1 MACPRL
7 RGHEQFEMQ
16 CHSKHAQNLQFE
28 DLFFKLQVLRYH
40 RAMIER
46 NITPVLRQLASQ
58 YPVITLTGP
67 RQSGKTTLARSLF
80 ADKPY
85 LSLED
90 PDTRR
95 YAADDPRGF
104 LAQYTQGAVL
114 DEIQRAPE
122 LASYLQGMVDAN
134 PQPGRFI
141 LTGSHQFELMTQVS
155 QSLAGRTALL
165 RLLPFTLA
173 ETQRLSG
180 AVANPDLAPT
190 LLTGFYPRIHDQ
202 HLNPSQALADYFAT
216 YVQRDLRQLAAVQ
229 DLQRFERFVRLCAGR
244 TGQLLNLSSLGND
257 AGVSHATA
265 RAWIDLLQSSY
276 IVHLLPPWFTNTGKR
291 LVKAPKLY
299 FYDVGLACWLL
310 GLRSAEQ
317 VARDPLWGS
326 LFENFV
332 IMEAMKDRLNA
343 GETAEMYF
351 YRDSEGNE
359 VDLLL
364 PTGGKMHAIEIKA
377 GATINPDYFKGLKT
391 FAAHHRTMLAGGC
404 VVFGGTQ
411 AQNRSD
417 WPVHSWL
424 QLQSKA
430 PI

>member
-1 MACPRL
+1 
-7 RGHEQFEMQ
+7 
-16 CHSKHAQNLQFE
+16 
-28 DLFFKLQVLRYH
+28 
-40 RAMIER
+40 MIER
-46 NITPVLRQLASQ
+46 NITPVLQHLASQ
-58 YPVITLTGP
+58 YPVVALTGP
-67 RQSGKTTLARSLF
+67 RQSGKTTLAKSLF
-80 ADKPY
+80 FDKPY
-85 LSLED
+85 VTLED
-90 PDTRR
+90 PDTRL

-104 LAQYTQGAVL
+104 LAQYAEGAIL

-122 LASYLQGMVDAN
+122 LASYLQGIVDAD
-134 PQPGRFI
+134 PRPGRFI

-155 QSLAGRTALL
+155 QSLAGRTAVL
-165 RLLPFTLA
+165 RLLPFTLG
-173 ETQRLSG
+173 EVRRLSG
-180 AVANPDLAPT
+180 DVTSPDLAQT
-190 LLTGFYPRIHDQ
+190 LLTGFYPRIHDKG
-202 HLNPSQALADYFAT
+202 LNPSQALADYFAT

-229 DLQRFERFVRLCAGR
+229 DLHRFERFVRLCAGR

-257 AGVSHATA
+257 VGVSHATA

-276 IVHLLPPWFTNTGKR
+276 IVHLLPPWFTNAGKR

-299 FYDVGLACWLL
+299 FVDVGLACWLL

-317 VARDPLWGS
+317 AARDPLWGS

-377 GATINPDYFKGLKT
+377 GATVNSDYFKGLKT
-391 FAAHHRTMLAGGC
+391 FAAHQPAAFASGC
-404 VVFGGTQ
+404 VMFGGSQ
-411 AQNRSD
+411 GQSRSD
-417 WPVHSWL
+417 WPVYSWL
-424 QLQSKA
+424 RLQNKA
-430 PI
+430 AG

>member
-1 MACPRL
+1 
-7 RGHEQFEMQ
+7 
-16 CHSKHAQNLQFE
+16 
-28 DLFFKLQVLRYH
+28 
-40 RAMIER
+40 MIER
-46 NITPVLRQLASQ
+46 NIAPVLRRLASQ
-58 YPVITLTGP
+58 YPVLTLTGP
-67 RQSGKTTLARSLF
+67 RQSGKTTLAKAIFS
-80 ADKPY
+80 DKPY
-85 LSLED
+85 LTLED

-95 YAADDPRGF
+95 FASDDPRGF
-104 LAQYTQGAVL
+104 LAQYAQGAIL
-114 DEIQRAPE
+114 DEIQRVPE
-122 LASYLQGMVDAN
+122 LASYLQGMVDAD
-134 PQPGRFI
+134 PRPGRFI

-155 QSLAGRTALL
+155 QSLAGRTAVL
-165 RLLPFTLA
+165 RLLPFTLG
-173 ETQRLSG
+173 EVQRLAGPG
-180 AVANPDLAPT
+180 ASSELGQC

-202 HLNPSQALADYFAT
+202 GLNPSQALADYFAT
-216 YVQRDLRQLAAVQ
+216 YVQRDLRQLAAVH

-265 RAWIDLLQSSY
+265 RAWIDLLQTSY
-276 IVHLLPPWFTNTGKR
+276 ILHLLPPWFSNSGKR

-310 GLRSAEQ
+310 GLRSAQQ
-317 VARDPLWGS
+317 VTRDPLWGS

-377 GATINPDYFKGLKT
+377 GATVNPDYFKGLKT
-391 FAAHHRTMLAGGC
+391 FAAHQPAAFASGC

-411 AQNRSD
+411 GQARSD

-424 QLQSKA
+424 QLQAKPA
-430 PI
+430 A

>member
-1 MACPRL
+1 
-7 RGHEQFEMQ
+7 
-16 CHSKHAQNLQFE
+16 
-28 DLFFKLQVLRYH
+28 
-40 RAMIER
+40 MIER
-46 NITPVLRQLASQ
+46 NIAPVLLQLASQ
-58 YPVITLTGP
+58 YPVVTLTGP
-67 RQSGKTTLARSLF
+67 RQSGKTTLAKSLF
-80 ADKPY
+80 FDKPY
-85 LSLED
+85 VTLED

-104 LAQYTQGAVL
+104 LAQYMHGAIL

-122 LASYLQGMVDAN
+122 LASYLQGMVDTN

-141 LTGSHQFELMTQVS
+141 LTGSHQFELMTQVA
-155 QSLAGRTALL
+155 QSLAGRSAVL

-173 ETQRLSG
+173 EAQRLRG
-180 AVANPDLAPT
+180 NAAAPDLPQT
-190 LLTGFYPRIHDQ
+190 LLMGFYPRIHDQ
-202 HLNPSQALADYFAT
+202 RLNPSQALADYFAT

-229 DLQRFERFVRLCAGR
+229 DLHRFERFVRLCAGR
-244 TGQLLNLSSLGND
+244 TGQLLNLSNLGND

-265 RAWIDLLQSSY
+265 RAWIDLLQTSY
-276 IVHLLPPWFTNTGKR
+276 IVHLLPPWFSNSGKR

-299 FYDVGLACWLL
+299 FCDVGLACWLL
-310 GLRSAEQ
+310 GLRRAEQ

-364 PTGGKMHAIEIKA
+364 PAGGKMHAIEIKA
-377 GATINPDYFKGLKT
+377 GATVNPDYFKGLKT
-391 FAAHHRTMLAGGC
+391 FAAHQPAAFASGC
-404 VVFGGTQ
+404 VVFGGAEGQ
-411 AQNRSD
+411 SRSD
-417 WPVHSWL
+417 WPVHSWHRL
-424 QLQSKA
+424 QTRA
-430 PI
+430 PF